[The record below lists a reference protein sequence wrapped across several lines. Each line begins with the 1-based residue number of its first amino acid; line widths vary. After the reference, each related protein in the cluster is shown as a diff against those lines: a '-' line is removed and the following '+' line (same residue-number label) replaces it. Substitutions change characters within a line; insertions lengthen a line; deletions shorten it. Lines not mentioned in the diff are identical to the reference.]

1 MKDLV
6 LLQNTIDHLG
16 DKYPDSLIFVR
27 GDANASFIQRNKNK
41 RDDLF
46 RYFVEENKFSPL
58 LLNHKTYHHF
68 LNNGLSDSNIDVIMY
83 PKVTSD
89 GLLSSTTKTLIKI
102 LCGKTNALVDSSHD
116 VVITSL
122 LLPPQPQPDVSPD
135 NILAPKV
142 KHSKYKVLWSEE
154 GILEYQNLL
163 SQTLPS
169 LQSDYCDVSEPEVAS
184 VLFRVTN
191 HILNEAAKRT
201 NKCIE
206 LGKAPKAKKPFI
218 PSEIKQALKSKED
231 ALKKLNNID
240 ARTATEKQSATDEY
254 KSAKSVH
261 QKLVR
266 KHNISQE
273 VDTDNDLLA
282 LLSKQPKEIFKSFR
296 NAKAGQAAK
305 VKTLHVGNKT
315 YTEDNV
321 ADGFYDSISELKT
334 ISEITA
340 TSFERFA
347 EDHRHIVEISKSG
360 AKVPEIT
367 LVQAE
372 ALLKKIRPGVSDI
385 FSITAAH
392 YLNGGD
398 TTLKH
403 FQFLI
408 NTVLKNIELSSIDE
422 LNKAHAVILH
432 KGHKKD

>member
-1 MKDLV
+1 M
-6 LLQNTIDHLG
+6 
-16 DKYPDSLIFVR
+16 
-27 GDANASFIQRNKNK
+27 
-41 RDDLF
+41 
-46 RYFVEENKFSPL
+46 
-58 LLNHKTYHHF
+58 
-68 LNNGLSDSNIDVIMY
+68 
-83 PKVTSD
+83 
-89 GLLSSTTKTLIKI
+89 
-102 LCGKTNALVDSSHD
+102 
-116 VVITSL
+116 
-122 LLPPQPQPDVSPD
+122 
-135 NILAPKV
+135 
-142 KHSKYKVLWSEE
+142 
-154 GILEYQNLL
+154 
-163 SQTLPS
+163 
-169 LQSDYCDVSEPEVAS
+169 AS

-273 VDTDNDLLA
+273 VDRDNDLLA
-282 LLSKQPKEIFKSFR
+282 LLSKQPKKIFKSFR

-315 YTEDNV
+315 YTHNV
-321 ADGFYDSISELKT
+321 ADGFYDSISKLKT
-334 ISEITA
+334 ISEIKA
-340 TSFERFA
+340 KSFEMFA
-347 EDHRHIVEISKSG
+347 GDHRHIVEISKSG

-408 NTVLKNIELSSIDE
+408 NTILKNIELSSIDE

-432 KGHKKD
+432 KGHKKDKSLASSYRTISSCPFIAKAVDIYLGEISKEDWDVC